1 MVKEIKEIKSKIDK
15 ADKRPVLT
23 FLVFLALSAGL
34 WLLIKLSEDYT
45 TQTTFRV
52 IVCDAPAD
60 LLITAPEQTVKM
72 SLNTDGFHTLKH
84 RLIREAKRNV
94 SVSLEEVPYRLE
106 NDNTY
111 SFSSQYVAEKVA
123 NRLGAN
129 ASSITVNDAK
139 IYFNMEP
146 LLSKVVPVV
155 LRSDIKP
162 LRQFG
167 LYGIPVIEPATVT
180 IYGPREVIDTV
191 RSVKTALLVKA
202 GVSEGFSETV
212 ALDLCNGALRSNV
225 QSVQVGVDVEKY
237 TETDIKVPISVS
249 DSLQV
254 RLFPDAVSVK
264 CLVAIR
270 DFANLSPEGFH
281 AMVDTAQFHARKPL
295 LDVKLVACPNGVQ
308 VLETSPEKVEYV
320 IVQ

>member
-52 IVCDAPAD
+52 TVCDAPAD

-84 RLIREAKRNV
+84 LMIRERNV

-106 NDNTY
+106 NGNTY

-129 ASSITVNDAK
+129 ASGITVNDAK
-139 IYFNMEP
+139 VYFNMEP

-155 LRSDIKP
+155 LRSDIRP

-167 LYGIPVIEPATVT
+167 LYGIPVIEPAAVT

-281 AMVDTAQFHARKPL
+281 AMVDTAQFNARKPL
-295 LDVKLVACPNGVQ
+295 LDVRLVACPNGVQ
-308 VLETSPEKVEYV
+308 VLETRPEKVEYV

>member
-84 RLIREAKRNV
+84 RMIRERNV

-106 NDNTY
+106 NGNTY

-129 ASSITVNDAK
+129 ASGITVNDAK
-139 IYFNMEP
+139 VYFNMEP

-155 LRSDIKP
+155 LRSDIRP

-237 TETDIKVPISVS
+237 TETDIKVPIFAS

-254 RLFPDAVSVK
+254 RLFPEALTVK

-270 DFANLSPEGFH
+270 DYGNLAPEGFR
-281 AMVDTAQFHARKPL
+281 AEVDAAQFNARKPL

-308 VLETSPEKVEYV
+308 VLEITPEKVEYV